1 MTCLRSLCLGIF
13 CCVLVACG
21 YSTDALLP
29 AGVRRIAV
37 LPAENE
43 TFWRGAE
50 LEFTKS
56 VKRELAQRAGA
67 VLADN
72 AHADAVFRA
81 AIKRVVRQPL
91 AEGGA
96 DLTLEDGLAVSVEFQ
111 LEDPRTGALLAGPFR
126 IMRRAESIPTVGAP
140 LSLDDALGAAARLC
154 ARDAV
159 DRLLAQDLLRAQPAA
174 KPR

>member
-1 MTCLRSLCLGIF
+1 MRLCTLGIMLLG
-13 CCVLVACG
+13 CGLVACG
-21 YSTDALLP
+21 YSTDSLLP

-50 LEFTKS
+50 IEFTRT

-67 VLADN
+67 VLADG
-72 AHADAVFRA
+72 AEADALFRA
-81 AIKRVVRQPL
+81 AVKRVVRQPL

-96 DLTLEDGLAVSVEFQ
+96 DITLEEGLAVNVEFR
-111 LEDPRTGALLAGPFR
+111 LEDARTGALLAGPFR
-126 IMRRAESIPTVGAP
+126 VMRRAESIPTVGAA
-140 LSLDDALGAAARLC
+140 LTLDDALRDAARLC

-159 DRLLAQDLLRAQPAA
+159 DRLLAEELLRAHPAA